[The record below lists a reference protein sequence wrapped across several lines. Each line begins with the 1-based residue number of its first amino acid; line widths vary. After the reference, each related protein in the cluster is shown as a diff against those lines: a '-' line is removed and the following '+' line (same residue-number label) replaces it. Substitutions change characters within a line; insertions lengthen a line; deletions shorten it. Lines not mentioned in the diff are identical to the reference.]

1 MSAVG
6 EKRKA
11 EDAPAGE
18 PSSSGKK
25 SLPLAVNP
33 KRVRELKAGAPSGNG
48 PVIYWMSR
56 DQRVQD
62 NWALLYA
69 CQQAAKNG
77 TPVAVAFNLVTEY
90 LHAGARQVGF
100 MVRGLQKIE
109 PKFKALGIPFFLL
122 QGNPV
127 DTIPQLV
134 KDSGASLLV
143 TDYGPL
149 RLGREWRD
157 GIAAVVDCPFHE
169 VDAHNVVP
177 VWVASGKQFYYL
189 V

>member
-1 MSAVG
+1 MSAAG

-18 PSSSGKK
+18 PSSTSKK
-25 SLPLAVNP
+25 PVPLAVNP
-33 KRVRELKAGAPSGNG
+33 KRVRELKAGSPSGTG

-77 TPVAVAFNLVTEY
+77 APVAVAFNLVTEY
-90 LHAGARQVGF
+90 LGAGARQFGF
-100 MVRGLQKIE
+100 MVRGLQLMA
-109 PKFKALGIPFFLL
+109 PKLEALGIPFFLL
-122 QGNPV
+122 QGNPGE
-127 DTIPQLV
+127 TIPQLV
-134 KDSGASLLV
+134 KASNASLLV
-143 TDYGPL
+143 TDYGTL
-149 RLGREWRD
+149 RLGRQWRD
-157 GIAAVVDCPFHE
+157 EIAAVVDCPFHE

-177 VWVASGKQFYYL
+177 VWEASGKQ
-189 V
+189 